1 MTFSCRAQA
10 VLHRH
15 RFALQAA
22 TLLTVAEC
30 SASRP
35 TACRRNP
42 SYNASRI
49 VYCVVLSVLLG
60 TVYLWKGQAR

>member
-1 MTFSCRAQA
+1 
-10 VLHRH
+10 VN
-15 RFALQAA
+15 FALHGSGVFNWNCRWVPK
-22 TLLTVAEC
+22 LRGVVC
-30 SASRP
+30 N
-35 TACRRNP
+35 CRRNP